1 MERETVGATSDPTC
15 GSGEDG
21 IVEDTKTNDAS
32 EDEEGLTMAVSTTG
46 SMNGHMEDDDDIGE
60 FVEEEE
66 EDKDDNDESEE
77 EEDVE
82 PMVIY
87 ERMKNEITA
96 ICSQRDAI
104 SCFAV
109 HYKVMSLFS

>member
-1 MERETVGATSDPTC
+1 MEKETVAATTDTKC
-15 GSGEDG
+15 ETAKDAT
-21 IVEDTKTNDAS
+21 VEDTKTNDNGL
-32 EDEEGLTMAVSTTG
+32 EGLTMAVSTTE
-46 SMNGHMEDDDDIGE
+46 SMNGHLEDDDDIGE
-60 FVEEEE
+60 FVEDEE
-66 EDKDDNDESEE
+66 EDKNDNDESEE

-87 ERMKNEITA
+87 ERMKNEITT

-109 HYKVMSLFS
+109 HYKVINLFS